1 MFGHTVEGE
10 GMTGM
15 DALDQQTLAALRAVD
30 TPTIC
35 NALEIVM
42 GSRTALGFTRSPV
55 IASNPALPPIVGFAR
70 TAALLSSEP
79 ASDPPETV
87 RARRLDYYA
96 YVAGGPGPTIVVI
109 EDADGHPGL
118 GAFWGEVNVAIH
130 KGLGIA
136 GCLTNGSMRDL
147 GAIDPSFPILAGSVS
162 PSHAFVHVT
171 AFDEP
176 VTVFG
181 LRIHPGDLVHADR
194 HGAVVIDPAFL
205 PDLPR
210 AIDVVA
216 RKEAPILTAA
226 RAPGFNVE
234 TLLQAWGEADDVH

>member
-1 MFGHTVEGE
+1 
-10 GMTGM
+10 M
-15 DALDQQTLAALRAVD
+15 DALPPETLAALKAVD

-42 GSRTALGFTRSPV
+42 GQRTALGFTRQTV
-55 IASNPALPPIVGFAR
+55 IAANPALPAIVGFAR
-70 TAALLSSEP
+70 TATLRCSEP
-79 ASDPPETV
+79 ADAPPATV

-96 YVAGGPGPTIVVI
+96 YVAGGPRPTVAVI
-109 EDADGHPGL
+109 EDGDGHPGL

-130 KGLGIA
+130 KGLGIE

-147 GAIDPSFPILAGSVS
+147 GAIDPGFQILAGSLS

-171 AFDEP
+171 AFDTP

-181 LRIHPGDLVHADR
+181 LRVHPGDLVHADR

-210 AIDVVA
+210 AIDVVT
-216 RKEAPILTAA
+216 RKEEPILKAA

-234 TLLQAWGEADDVH
+234 TLLQAWGEAEDVH

>member
-1 MFGHTVEGE
+1 
-10 GMTGM
+10 MTE
-15 DALDQQTLAALRAVD
+15 ALDPETLAALRAVD

-35 NALEIVM
+35 NAIEIVM

-55 IASNPALPPIVGFAR
+55 IASNPSLPPIVGFAR
-70 TAALLSSEP
+70 TASLLCSEP

-87 RARRLDYYA
+87 RSRRLDYYA
-96 YVAGGPGPTIVVI
+96 YVAGGPRPTIVVI

-171 AFDEP
+171 GFDEP

-181 LRIHPGDLVHADR
+181 LRVHPGDLVHADR

-210 AIDVVA
+210 AIDTVA
-216 RKEAPILTAA
+216 RKEAPILKAA
-226 RAPGFNVE
+226 RSPGFDVE
-234 TLLQAWGEADDVH
+234 TLLRAWGEADDVH

>member
-1 MFGHTVEGE
+1 MTTV
-10 GMTGM
+10 
-15 DALDQQTLAALRAVD
+15 DWLDPKMLAALQAVD

-42 GSRTALGFTRSPV
+42 GQRTALGFTRSPV
-55 IASNPALPPIVGFAR
+55 IPSNPALPPIVGFAR
-70 TAALLSSEP
+70 TAALLCSEP
-79 ASDPPETV
+79 ASDPPEAV

-96 YVAGGPGPTIVVI
+96 YVAGGARPAGGLRPTIVVI

-130 KGLGIA
+130 KGLGVA

-147 GAIDPSFPILAGSVS
+147 GAIDPTFPILAGSVS

-194 HGAVVIDPAFL
+194 HGAVVIDPAFV

-210 AIDVVA
+210 AIDVVT
-216 RKEAPILTAA
+216 RKEAPILKAA
-226 RAPGFNVE
+226 RAPGFNLE
-234 TLLQAWGEADDVH
+234 TLLQAWAEAGDVH